1 MFVLPMHVEG
11 LVSHL
16 CTCRS
21 SGSFSSLFLD
31 KVSQSIDYENI
42 MIVNFSLVILH
53 INVLQ
58 ILRDDILHCLLENL
72 STAGR
77 GPGTI

>member
-16 CTCRS
+16 CTCKS
-21 SGSFSSLFLD
+21 NGSFSSLLD

-53 INVLQ
+53 INFLQ

-77 GPGTI
+77 GPGTV